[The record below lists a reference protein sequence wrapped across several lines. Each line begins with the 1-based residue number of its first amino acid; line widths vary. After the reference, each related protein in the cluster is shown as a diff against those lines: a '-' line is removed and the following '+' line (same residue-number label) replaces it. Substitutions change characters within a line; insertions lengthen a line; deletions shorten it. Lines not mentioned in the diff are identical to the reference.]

1 MFANQSTCLSLGNN
15 NLRGSICLPLQCALS
30 EIVNTIDTDRRLEA
44 MPHDAE
50 KFHDA
55 LLPSHKLQTESSE
68 VTQLV

>member
-1 MFANQSTCLSLGNN
+1 M
-15 NLRGSICLPLQCALS
+15 PLQCALS